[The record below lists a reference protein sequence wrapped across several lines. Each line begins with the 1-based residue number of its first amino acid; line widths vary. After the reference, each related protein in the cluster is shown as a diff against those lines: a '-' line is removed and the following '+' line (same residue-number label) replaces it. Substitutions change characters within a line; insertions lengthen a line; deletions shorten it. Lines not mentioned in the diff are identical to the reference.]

1 MSISITSLEKS
12 VNTLA
17 KKLNKQGLETDV
29 YTFSSGGQ
37 SELGASYVELTA
49 EDDKRDIYVNVT
61 FLANGYG
68 AIRQDEIG
76 DWGMKWSEMKKE
88 FLSRL
93 EKELK
98 ND

>member
-17 KKLNKQGLETDV
+17 KKLMKQGYEVEVET
-29 YTFSSGGQ
+29 FRSEGGYG
-37 SELGASYVELTA
+37 LTASNVELTV
-49 EDDKRDIYVNVT
+49 ENNKGVYVNVN

-68 AIRQDEIG
+68 AIRPYEIG

-88 FLSRL
+88 FMTRL
-93 EKELK
+93 EKEIVRR
-98 ND
+98 